1 MAIAWSTEIG
11 PDKDVATLK
20 KNNAFAKPL
29 VSCNLHKYCFSAPAE
44 DGERWV
50 VQPAGVDGDQLG
62 RLGEWDDRQVVGLT
76 LYIMML
82 DTSELSLIVNYS
94 KMVQK
99 LVSATKHHSAHCAWN
114 EVMQIVHLLLLQSG
128 ENRGAHST
136 LKLPCLF
143 WQKSRSFNDGVM
155 LNTEVSKTKNL
166 SKQKREIIITLVF

>member
-1 MAIAWSTEIG
+1 MAIAWSTVIG
-11 PDKDVATLK
+11 PGKGVATLK

-29 VSCNLHKYCFSAPAE
+29 HKYCFSAPAE
-44 DGERWV
+44 DRECGA

-82 DTSELSLIVNYS
+82 DTSELSLIVNLS
-94 KMVQK
+94 KVVQK

-114 EVMQIVHLLLLQSG
+114 EVMQIVHLLLLQGG

-143 WQKSRSFNDGVM
+143 WQKPRSFNNGVI
-155 LNTEVSKTKNL
+155 EVSKTNNL